1 MRDLASRIALI
12 TGGSSGIGLATAEAL
27 AQQGMNLVLVARKP
41 EPLERAAQQL
51 RTCGAQVLAIAADVT
66 DLVQLQKLVE
76 RVITEF
82 GRIDVLVNCAGTESI
97 RAFHQ
102 IEHADIER
110 TIQLNLTATLQL
122 TRVVI
127 PHMLLAG
134 RGHVVSIA
142 SVAGKFGPAYATA
155 YAASKAGQIAFTQSL
170 RAEYLA
176 SGISAS
182 VICPGS
188 TRDAGLYE
196 QMRTETGFNFPF
208 HLGWTTSTSVAHAVV
223 RAIRRDLPEVVLNT
237 LPLRPLLALGQ
248 LFPRFAS
255 WLFRIGSR
263 HHFHKVAIVRD
274 NYTRYVERHQQ
285 AQAASRAA

>member
-1 MRDLASRIALI
+1 MKDLASRIALI

-27 AQQGMNLVLVARKP
+27 AQQGMNLVLVARNP
-41 EPLERAAQQL
+41 EPLDRAAEQL
-51 RTCGAQVLAIAADVT
+51 RSCGVRVLAIAADVT
-66 DLVQLQKLVE
+66 DLAQLQAVVE

-102 IEHADIER
+102 IDHADIDR

-122 TRVVI
+122 TRMVV

-134 RGHVVSIA
+134 CGHVVTIA
-142 SVAGKFGPAYATA
+142 SIAGKFGPAYAAA

-196 QMRTETGFNFPF
+196 RMRTETGFRFPF
-208 HLGWTTSTSVAHAVV
+208 HLGWTTSTSVACAVV

-237 LPLRPLLALGQ
+237 LPLRSLFALSQ
-248 LFPRFAS
+248 LFPRFGT
-255 WLFRIGSR
+255 WLFRLGSR

-274 NYTRYVERHQQ
+274 NYARHVERHKQ
-285 AQAASRAA
+285 AHAAARAA